1 MLRVDWDGGKAMEF
15 FQKKEKTS
23 GRIPMSSELNRLSD
37 ATAERAAATESA
49 PVPRPRATAPIPAPD
64 PVARPAAPSA
74 AIAETLDDVFA
85 EAQQPMAR
93 SEPVRAEPLPPPR
106 PTPAPIPREIPR
118 DVVRETV
125 INADASFKGD
135 FSSDGAMRIDG
146 KVEGKVSC
154 KGRLTVG
161 KGAQVVGEANVAQAV
176 VDGTVNGNITAA
188 ERVELASSARVTGD
202 IRAPRLVVGEGASLQ
217 GHVSIGV
224 DAAASSSTPSSEK
237 PERSGSGLSRS
248 MS

>member
-1 MLRVDWDGGKAMEF
+1 MEF

-23 GRIPMSSELNRLSD
+23 GRIPMSSELNRLSE
-37 ATAERAAATESA
+37 ATTERAAATESA
-49 PVPRPRATAPIPAPD
+49 PVPRPRATAQVPVPQPEA
-64 PVARPAAPSA
+64 VARPAAPS
-74 AIAETLDDVFA
+74 AIAETLDDVFS

-93 SEPVRAEPLPPPR
+93 PEPVRAEALPPPR
-106 PTPAPIPREIPR
+106 PTSAPIPREIPR
-118 DVVRETV
+118 EALRETV

-176 VDGTVNGNITAA
+176 IDGTVNGNITAA

-224 DAAASSSTPSSEK
+224 DASSTPATSEK